1 MNKYVSAYLPLVDF
15 IADCMGESTEVVL
28 HDLTDYHQS
37 VVAIRNGQ
45 ISGRSI
51 GSPITDLSLK
61 VLKTASFEQSPYM
74 ANYQSIAKNGHM
86 LKSSTYFIKD
96 DNGHFVGMLCLNTD
110 YHSLITSRNLL
121 NDMITMLKVP
131 SESVG
136 ISENL
141 NMNVHEL
148 VMNNLHRCCPEVESL
163 AETMQQREKM
173 ELVDK
178 LSEMGTF
185 MIKGTVSYVADAL
198 HVSVPTIYRYLNL
211 MKKESQGGSQDE
223 FFKG

>member
-15 IADCMGESTEVVL
+15 IADCMGENTEVVL

-37 VVAIRNGQ
+37 VVAIRNGN
-45 ISGRSI
+45 ISGRSV

-61 VLKTASFEQSPYM
+61 VLKAATFEQTPYM
-74 ANYQSIAKNGHM
+74 ANYQGVAKNGHM

-96 DNGHFVGMLCLNTD
+96 DSERFVGMLCINTD
-110 YHSLITSRNLL
+110 YHNLVSSRNLL
-121 NDMITMLKVP
+121 TEMIAMMKIP
-131 SESVG
+131 NESAA

-148 VMNNLHRCCPEVESL
+148 VMNNIHRICPDIGNL

-173 ELVDK
+173 EIVDK
-178 LSEMGTF
+178 LNEMGTF
-185 MIKGTVSYVADAL
+185 MIKGAISYVADAL
-198 HVSVPTIYRYLNL
+198 RVSVPTIYRYLNL
-211 MKKESQGGSQDE
+211 VKKEN
-223 FFKG
+223 